1 MNSPGTQV
9 NELREKNERAE
20 TVWLGEKDLK
30 NDGKLIRWFT
40 WDEVSLVID
49 SIEFGTHLAQLF
61 QCAFGELVLV
71 ENYRFIR
78 C

>member
-1 MNSPGTQV
+1 MNSPRTQV
-9 NELREKNERAE
+9 NELGEKNECAE
-20 TVWLGEKDLK
+20 TVWLGEEDLK
-30 NDGKLIRWFT
+30 NDGKLIRRFT
-40 WDEVSLVID
+40 WDEVSLVIY
-49 SIEFGTHLAQLF
+49 SIKFGTHLAQLL